1 MTGQNAKPEPLHG
14 KKRCLDCL
22 SGGFDNI
29 FDKDSPICLSC
40 RSTAT
45 MPPSHVLTC
54 RPVASGNQASV
65 FKLTRRGLIYGA
77 SSRPD
82 GRNVRLRLAMLRE
95 LAAFPGGA
103 FADIGGGEGS
113 YALQLLE
120 HCQQLCLIDVEPHVL
135 ARARQRLAH
144 ATHVVIVEATAEAT
158 GLPGQGFDAAFLIE
172 VLDHVDDP
180 QAVMAEAFRL
190 LKPGGWLYL
199 TVPNK
204 AFPMET
210 HPVRLGRAF
219 LPPSCMPFLPWI
231 GWLHTRLAT
240 ARVFSSARL
249 VRMTE
254 AAGFVDTRIDYLMPP
269 FERHP
274 RLQSLSAW
282 LARTPLRRFG
292 VSLCAVA
299 VKPGAEPGHAG

>member
-1 MTGQNAKPEPLHG
+1 M
-14 KKRCLDCL
+14 
-22 SGGFDNI
+22 
-29 FDKDSPICLSC
+29 
-40 RSTAT
+40 
-45 MPPSHVLTC
+45 
-54 RPVASGNQASV
+54 

-77 SSRPD
+77 SSHPD
-82 GRNVRLRLAMLRE
+82 GRNVQLRLAMLRE

-120 HCQQLCLIDVEPHVL
+120 HCQQLCMIDVEPAVL
-135 ARARQRLAH
+135 ARVRQRLAH
-144 ATHVVIVEATAEAT
+144 AAHVAIVEAPAEST
-158 GLPGQGFDAAFLIE
+158 GLPGRGFDAAFLIE

-180 QAVMAEAFRL
+180 PAVMAEAFRL
-190 LKPGGWLYL
+190 LKPGGRLYL

-204 AFPMET
+204 AFAMET

-219 LPPSCMPFLPWI
+219 VSPRCMPFLPWI

-240 ARVFSSARL
+240 ARVFSATGL
-249 VRMTE
+249 VRMIG
-254 AAGFVDTRIDYLMPP
+254 AAGFVDARIDYLMPP

-274 RLQSLSAW
+274 RLQPLSAW
-282 LARTPLRRFG
+282 LARTPLRNFG

-299 VKPGAEPGHAG
+299 VKPGAEPGHAH